1 MKRFSA
7 HIDPN
12 WTMEALLDVHPEA
25 IHVLL
30 RLGMACVGCTMA
42 PFETVAEAAREYG
55 LDLST
60 FIDELQRAG
69 PRRRHRPSGG
79 VGDRH
84 RTIHK
89 RQGRE
94 AEP

>member
-1 MKRFSA
+1 M
-7 HIDPN
+7 
-12 WTMEALLDVHPEA
+12 LDACPEA
-25 IHVLL
+25 MHILL
-30 RLGMACVGCTMA
+30 RNGMACVGCTMA

-55 LDLST
+55 LDLSS

-69 PRRRHRPSGG
+69 RQRRRRSGS
-79 VGDRH
+79 VSHKH

-89 RQGRE
+89 RQERE